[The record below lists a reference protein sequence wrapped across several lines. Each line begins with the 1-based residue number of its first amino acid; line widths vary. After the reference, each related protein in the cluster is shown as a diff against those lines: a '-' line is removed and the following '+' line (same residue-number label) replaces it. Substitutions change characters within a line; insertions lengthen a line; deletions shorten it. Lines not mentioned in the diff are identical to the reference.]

1 MNSVK
6 VLSSALVLGVGVLL
20 SSSVF
25 AADYTLDKAHSTI
38 SFSAK
43 HLMVS
48 KTTGSFSDYDGTI
61 SFDPNDLVASKIEI
75 TVKAASIDTRNEKRD
90 EHLKGADFLDA
101 EKFPAVT
108 FVSKSIAKEGDTYTL
123 TGDLTLKGVTKEITV
138 PAEISGPVT
147 SPMGGTAIGINANF
161 KVNRQDYGV
170 SFNKTLDNGGLMVS
184 DDVNLDVSLEAYA
197 K

>member
-108 FVSKSIAKEGDTYTL
+108 FVSKSIAKEGDAYTL

>member
-6 VLSSALVLGVGVLL
+6 VLSSALVLELVLL

-90 EHLKGADFLDA
+90 EHLKGVDLLDA
-101 EKFPAVT
+101 EKSPGRHL
-108 FVSKSIAKEGDTYTL
+108 VSKSIAKEGDTYTL
-123 TGDLTLKGVTKEITV
+123 TGDSTLKGVTKELRR
-138 PAEISGPVT
+138 PG
-147 SPMGGTAIGINANF
+147 
-161 KVNRQDYGV
+161 
-170 SFNKTLDNGGLMVS
+170 
-184 DDVNLDVSLEAYA
+184 
-197 K
+197 